1 MARYLLRRIISG
13 LIVLFMFVSVL
24 FFAVQAILPGDFVG
38 QYSLQ
43 LSPDEAQEVR
53 ELLGLDM
60 TLWQQYL
67 NWLSRLLRGDLGFT
81 YTWRGPGSP
90 VLEIIKET
98 LPPTILV
105 FGLGTVMAFLLDQ
118 WLGKVTAWRGPG
130 FLSGSV
136 TFSAIMLY
144 TAFPPWLA
152 FLLIHFTAGKLG
164 FLSQSLTLRP
174 MWRLSDVS
182 QTEVMIKM
190 IIGLITVL
198 IVILSV
204 NNLLRRLLGRRLPLV
219 ISLPLI
225 IAGWVV
231 SWYWYDFVP
240 LATDILRQA
249 ALPILA
255 YTLLSFGE
263 IMVIMRTSMTDTL
276 NEAYVQTARAKG
288 LPDRVVRDQHAARNA
303 LLPVISKLVTG
314 LPFLL
319 TGLVMIEKTIGWTGV
334 GTTLFYAVGMQNVTL
349 LLGMIIAIGVFSLI
363 TRVILDIIIAALDP
377 RVRIKPEL
385 SGIFQ

>member
-1 MARYLLRRIISG
+1 MARYLLRRLLSG
-13 LIVLFMFVSVL
+13 LIVLFLFVSAL
-24 FFAVQAILPGDFVG
+24 FFAVQALLPGDFVG

-81 YTWRGPGSP
+81 YTWSGPGSP
-90 VLEIIKET
+90 VLEIVKEI
-98 LPPTILV
+98 LPATILV
-105 FGLGTVMAFLLDQ
+105 FGFGTAMAFLLGQ

-130 FLSGSV
+130 FLSGSI
-136 TFSAIMLY
+136 TFGAIMLY

-152 FLLIHFTAGKLG
+152 FLLIHFITTRLG
-164 FLSQSLTLRP
+164 LLSQSITLGPR
-174 MWRLSDVS
+174 WRLSGTD

-190 IIGLITVL
+190 IIGLIVVL
-198 IVILSV
+198 IVILAID
-204 NNLLRRLLGRRLPLV
+204 NLIRRLLGRRLPLV

-276 NEAYVQTARAKG
+276 HEVYIQTARAKG
-288 LPDRVVRDQHAARNA
+288 LPDRVVRDHHAARNA

-319 TGLVMIEKTIGWTGV
+319 TGLAMIEKTLGWTGV

-349 LLGMIIAIGVFSLI
+349 MLGMIIAIGVFSLF
-363 TRVILDIIIAALDP
+363 TRLILDVIIAALDP
-377 RVRIKPEL
+377 RIRIKPEL
-385 SGIFQ
+385 SGRFQ